1 MQSFQA
7 PHMKLF
13 SGQLTALVQSA
24 EQAGIV
30 TLEATAKGVKAG
42 KITIEV
48 K

>member
-7 PHMKLF
+7 PHMRIF
-13 SGQLTALVQSA
+13 SRQLTAFVQSA
-24 EQAGIV
+24 EQAGTV